1 MSRDLSLA
9 RITPTQQDAFL
20 AVYRATG
27 LFNKAAQAAG
37 VTKSDIEAYC
47 KGQTGDAENFM
58 LNVQDAIG
66 TWQDTI
72 ESEITRRAITG
83 IDRDI
88 FYKGEWIATEK
99 VYSDTLLVKLAEAK
113 LPDFKKQEVKDSG
126 GITIQINTFTDGAAP
141 TATIVEDITD
151 IQPTYVSDL
160 E

>member
-1 MSRDLSLA
+1 MARDLSLA

-37 VTKSDIEAYC
+37 VTKGDIEAYC

-66 TWQDTI
+66 TWQDTL
-72 ESEITRRAITG
+72 ESEIVRRAVTG
-83 IDRDI
+83 VQKAIY
-88 FYKGEWIATEK
+88 YKGEFVDFET

-126 GITIQINTFTDGAAP
+126 QIVIQINTFTDGATP
-141 TATIVEDITD
+141 VATIVEDIT
-151 IQPTYVSDL
+151 PLYVSDL